1 MMANSE
7 HKFMVK
13 QTHGVNIPKLDFGV
27 VMEEINSRL
36 KEIRN
41 PGNILLTKI
50 PGFTKAKQDMGLE
63 RQQSDYALIQ
73 NQPSIPAMPKFDPI
87 EHMNQNDL
95 DAIHIKSKYLDTSK
109 YPMISRTE
117 PTRIIKD
124 PLILPQPN
132 IDSDALPT
140 KTININPS
148 PPTNSQNIPHPTDTV
163 PHPYPTTSNPATSNP
178 PTNTIPS
185 NVPIRDDFEIPE
197 ELISHHSEDSGEE
210 LSQNAK
216 EYPDTDI
223 TNRKKINYFVKNTL

>member
-27 VMEEINSRL
+27 VMGEINSRL

-41 PGNILLTKI
+41 

-87 EHMNQNDL
+87 EQMNQNDL

-117 PTRIIKD
+117 PTRLIKD
-124 PLILPQPN
+124 PLILPTPN
-132 IDSDALPT
+132 IDSDARP
-140 KTININPS
+140 
-148 PPTNSQNIPHPTDTV
+148 V
-163 PHPYPTTSNPATSNP
+163 
-178 PTNTIPS
+178 
-185 NVPIRDDFEIPE
+185 V
-197 ELISHHSEDSGEE
+197 
-210 LSQNAK
+210 
-216 EYPDTDI
+216 
-223 TNRKKINYFVKNTL
+223 

>member
-27 VMEEINSRL
+27 VMGEINSRL

-41 PGNILLTKI
+41 PGTDLLTKI

-109 YPMISRTE
+109 YPMISRSE
-117 PTRIIKD
+117 PTRLIKD

-132 IDSDALPT
+132 IDSDTLPN
-140 KTININPS
+140 KSMSIDPS
-148 PPTNSQNIPHPTDTV
+148 PTTNPQNPPHPTDPV
-163 PHPYPTTSNPATSNP
+163 IHPNAATSNPTTSDP

-185 NVPIRDDFEIPE
+185 NVPVRDDFEIPE

-216 EYPDTDI
+216 ENPDADMST
-223 TNRKKINYFVKNTL
+223 RKKKSSARLS